1 MLFRSSGSLT
11 DSKVRVHQTDYSQ
24 ASSIANLASLLVR
37 AVRLILLSALAC
49 CAPAPPPAPIAI
61 AINVAAHPIPLDPTD
76 PAKIQVGRLRF
87 LGGLHLQSGDR
98 RFGGISG
105 LRRSEEHT
113 SELQSLM
120 RISYAV
126 FCLKK
131 KKITLTMII

>member
-1 MLFRSSGSLT
+1 M
-11 DSKVRVHQTDYSQ
+11 
-24 ASSIANLASLLVR
+24 LVR

-105 LRRSEEHT
+105 LRWHQGR
-113 SELQSLM
+113 L
-120 RISYAV
+120 YAV
-126 FCLKK
+126 TEDRKSTRLNSSTYCAAR
-131 KKITLTMII
+131 MPASA